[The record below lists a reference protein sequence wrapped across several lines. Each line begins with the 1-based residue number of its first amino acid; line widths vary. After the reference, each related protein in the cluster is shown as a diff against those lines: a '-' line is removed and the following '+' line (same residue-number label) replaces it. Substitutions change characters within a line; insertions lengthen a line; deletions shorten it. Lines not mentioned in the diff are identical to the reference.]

1 MHLFWRGLSI
11 VIVLKYNLN
20 QHRFLFENLK
30 AMHWRYT
37 RPQRPREIV
46 LKGGLKATPL
56 QHEKVKTLSFVKRLK
71 ASLGL
76 LGSCRGPLGDPLAG
90 LLHCLQCNGWPSKPL
105 HPRCTSKALFLDSRI
120 LI

>member
-30 AMHWRYT
+30 AM
-37 RPQRPREIV
+37 QRPREIV

-76 LGSCRGPLGDPLAG
+76 LGSCRGPLGDPYTQDVL
-90 LLHCLQCNGWPSKPL
+90 
-105 HPRCTSKALFLDSRI
+105 PRHYF
-120 LI
+120 